1 MSNLV
6 PSNNDKAAL
15 YVQSVEKQ
23 QDTLVLRK
31 KIAHELWLTS
41 IGEFIEWRAVANKD
55 GRWRLVNEQ
64 WEYMRDPMIKNLI
77 EKRKDLWPRWYVGF
91 NIQKWFFN
99 GNETL
104 VEKEEDNTDIIE
116 SHKWI
121 FSAKDGIIIV
131 VDDRN
136 YGHWSRF
143 YTVEWKPIQI
153 PLRWD
158 IDNFSVADR
167 WDNYS
172 VRDDFRR
179 LHNYFPNQTDL
190 NSMLFDRR
198 KNIVNGM
205 IAIHIAW
212 KTRMDKPEHMVRDI
226 EKSHNLFNNCAYNLL
241 QKNGEFF
248 KTSLGE
254 YYANSKKSFDW
265 SCGLMPCIHGG
276 ISDGTVRTDEQY
288 ENTKR
293 KRPVFYAV
301 NMQWQVFKD
310 EFGNIVMFDDPYWLN
325 NFDKEWFAPIVIDKT
340 ISPIRLGGDSPH
352 PYTEYGAYICFINT
366 AGQYRKSSDGK
377 VTIIPFYK
385 TQREYTVTSND
396 VRGYKLYPEYWII
409 EVRQLSITEPWFRW
423 VNKEIYKLY
432 DYHGNEVQKHK
443 YFNYAAQPKWM
454 ENINWGETDD
464 RIYKDISDDIIA
476 YGEGTR
482 TDIYGDWSEFSYG
495 GKTKLVNKKIGYKQI
510 KFPDGEDEFLIDLD
524 REIEGFSKWYILHDH
539 LSAPVEYPW
548 KNGKLIQQSYAYAHI
563 KINGLVARYTKDEEG
578 RELNLINHMVVSMDQ
593 KYLFVQR
600 KDWDPYCI
608 LNQSFAYIKDNNW
621 NKLQFPRPP
630 FYVDGMFLLYDIAPG
645 QENNFQKDCEL
656 AKAYFEDGTLV
667 GDQSFTIDTRANIGI
682 VGKWDIYKA
691 LK

>member
-15 YVQSVEKQ
+15 YIQSVEKQ

-64 WEYMRDPMIKNLI
+64 WEYMRDPMIKNLV
-77 EKRKDLWPRWYVGF
+77 EKRKDLWPRWYIGL
-91 NIQKWFFN
+91 NIQKWYFN

-104 VEKEEDNTDIIE
+104 IEKDEDNTDIIE

-121 FSAKDGIIIV
+121 FSAKDGIVIV
-131 VDDRN
+131 VDDRWFARVRL
-136 YGHWSRF
+136 YGIDGKRIPIPDWWQLDPHAIADR
-143 YTVEWKPIQI
+143 EWYYSIYDDFSQ
-153 PLRWD
+153 LRWYAQASTD
-158 IDNFSVADR
+158 INSSV
-167 WDNYS
+167 
-172 VRDDFRR
+172 
-179 LHNYFPNQTDL
+179 
-190 NSMLFDRR
+190 FDWR
-198 KNIVNGM
+198 KSIVNGRF
-205 IAIHIAW
+205 AVDLSQ
-212 KTRMDKPEHMVRDI
+212 KTRENLYYSDPQQVK
-226 EKSHNLFNNCAYNLL
+226 KQHNLFNNCAYNFVDT
-241 QKNGEFF
+241 KGEFF
-248 KTSLGE
+248 MTSLGHC
-254 YYANSKKSFDW
+254 YANSKKSFDG

-276 ISDGTVRTDEQY
+276 MSDGIERTDEDH
-288 ENTKR
+288 ENAKI

-310 EFGNIVMFDDPYWLN
+310 EFGNIVMFDDPYRLN
-325 NFDKEWFAPIVIDKT
+325 NFDKEWFAPIVIDKK
-340 ISPIRLGGDSPH
+340 ISRIRLGDDSTH

-423 VNKEIYKLY
+423 VNKEIYKWF
-432 DYHGNEVQKHK
+432 DYHGKEVQRHR
-443 YFNYAAQPKWM
+443 YFNRDAQEKW
-454 ENINWGETDD
+454 TDQIERWD
-464 RIYKDISDDIIA
+464 TEERIYKILSEDL
-476 YGEGTR
+476 T
-482 TDIYGDWSEFSYG
+482 IYGCGTKVDHESPWWWLNSYWWDA
-495 GKTKLVNKKIGYKQI
+495 KIVNTKIDYKNI
-510 KFPDGEDEFLIDLD
+510 KFPDGKDVFNYDFDSDFDKFWKSFI
-524 REIEGFSKWYILHDH
+524 FSGNYVDPRWSRTYEC
-539 LSAPVEYPW
+539 V
-548 KNGKLIQQSYAYAHI
+548 
-563 KINGLVARYTKDEEG
+563 KINGLVARYIKDEEG
-578 RELNLINHMVVSMDQ
+578 QELNSISHIIVSVGQ

-600 KDWDPYCI
+600 KEWDPYYI
-608 LNQSFAYIKDNNW
+608 LNQSFAYIKDKDW

-630 FYVDGMFLLYDIAPG
+630 FYVDGMFLLYDICPG
-645 QENNFQKDCEL
+645 QENSWQKDCDL
-656 AKAYFEDGTLV
+656 VQAYFEDGTLV
-667 GDQSFTIDTRANIGI
+667 GDQALAIDTRANIGI